1 MIGTQNDNNQQF
13 ELLLCAKENYLHS
26 KIKALSERTKLM
38 ILHRALLMAKTIHVS
53 LEKKWEKFRKLE
65 KPINEAVSE
74 ESFYFFVKSLSC
86 GY

>member
-53 LEKKWEKFRKLE
+53 LEKK
-65 KPINEAVSE
+65 
-74 ESFYFFVKSLSC
+74 
-86 GY
+86 